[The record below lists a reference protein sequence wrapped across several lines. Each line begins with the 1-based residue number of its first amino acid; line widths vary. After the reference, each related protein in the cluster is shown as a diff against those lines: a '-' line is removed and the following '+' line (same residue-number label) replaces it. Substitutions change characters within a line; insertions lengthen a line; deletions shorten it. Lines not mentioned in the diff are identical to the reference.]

1 MANVGQPPHEAGND
15 QVKSSITVLVLG
27 DEGVG
32 KSSLISTFVSRHF
45 SEVVPGIMTRVRLP
59 PDPQNA
65 CITTIVDSQGGDV
78 ALSSVATTISLPTG
92 GGGGGGDV
100 LSTSERRASSA
111 SLSSL
116 RRSVSSNTLNN
127 VGVVEMVDS
136 IILVYDLDR
145 DETFFRLENHWLPLI
160 ERCYN
165 GEVPVIVAGTK
176 MDLFLPSSIAGVTDE
191 QVLAR
196 SRQQVVSLMQRFR
209 FIRQCI
215 KCSAKNL
222 LRVDD
227 VFLKAQQAVFYPI
240 VPIYNLDVGKLSENC
255 ERAFTRIFR
264 MYDRDHDGLL
274 SHSELDR
281 FQHDTFRVYIYERD
295 LAGWKKVVTRNNPDA
310 EVVREGKF
318 TVDGFLS
325 IFDVFIC
332 QNRLD
337 VPWTA
342 LRKFGYDNDLNL
354 NLPQS
359 ILYGLDGADFSWR
372 LSSSARRFL
381 ADVFLQFDS
390 DKDGILSLEDMEKI
404 FSVVQTPSLPPWHPN
419 RSADLFRG
427 CFSLP
432 TMPTDS
438 APAGSEALME
448 VMASSQSL
456 SASGIT
462 IISGATFPT
471 IDVPS
476 TAEGPTVNVPSKP
489 LSFLDWM
496 GLWHV
501 ASAVSPA
508 VARAELFRLGHVEN
522 YQRKRKNRRL
532 TSRAAIEPNSRNLDM
547 RLPSREVRV
556 LLLGSPGSGKT
567 ALLNALRCL
576 EDPLSTS
583 KTPMPM
589 TSSVHVRVK
598 KNLSKGSDIEESII
612 VHLVITDVPEATAE
626 NQALRKRHLAQMLT
640 PGNCDL
646 VMLAFDST
654 NSASLAYA
662 NHLEDEFLIDDIPRM
677 YVATK
682 ADQSALEG
690 GDSAGAEGKDTQVS
704 VIERAALHCKDLDL
718 EPPLVTSATSSM
730 LSAEGDQ
737 GDRSRCSVLEHLA
750 RSCVFETGIE
760 QLRAKPHEEEK
771 RREAAKQRYQK
782 MLWLGVGT
790 GVAAAFVGLL
800 WPTKSKGGRFGWFKS
815 LFTRQS
821 AIV

>member
-1 MANVGQPPHEAGND
+1 MENVEKLLHEVGND
-15 QVKSSITVLVLG
+15 HAKSAITVLVLG

-45 SEVVPGIMTRVRLP
+45 SELVPGIMTRVRLP

-78 ALSSVATTISLPTG
+78 ALSSVSASVSLPVAG
-92 GGGGGGDV
+92 GEG
-100 LSTSERRASSA
+100 LSGFDHRASST

-116 RRSVSSNTLNN
+116 RKSISSNTLNN
-127 VGVVEMVDS
+127 LGVIEMVDS

-145 DETFFRLENHWLPLI
+145 EETFFRLENHWLPLI

-176 MDLFLPSSIAGVTDE
+176 MDLFLPTSIAGVSDE

-227 VFLKAQQAVFYPI
+227 VFMKAQQAVFYPI

-281 FQHDTFRVYIYERD
+281 FQHDTFHVYIYERD
-295 LAGWKKVVTRNNPDA
+295 LAGWKKVVTRNNPDT
-310 EVVREGKF
+310 EVVRDGKF
-318 TVDGFLS
+318 TVEGFLA

-342 LRKFGYDNDLNL
+342 LRNNGYDNDLNL

-359 ILYGLDGADFSWR
+359 ILYGLDGTDFSWR
-372 LSSSARRFL
+372 LSSSSRRFL

-390 DKDGILSLEDMEKI
+390 DKDGILSVEDMENI
-404 FSVVQTPSLPPWHPN
+404 FSVVQTSSLPPWHPR
-419 RSADLFRG
+419 RSVDLFRG

-432 TMPTDS
+432 TVPFGS
-438 APAGSEALME
+438 ASSGSEALRK
-448 VMASSQSL
+448 VMASSQSI

-462 IISGATFPT
+462 IISGASFPT

-476 TAEGPTVNVPSKP
+476 TVEGLAVNIPLKP

-522 YQRKRKNRRL
+522 YQRKHKHGRV
-532 TSRAAIEPNSRNLDM
+532 TSRAAIKPNGRNLDM

-589 TSSVHVRVK
+589 TSSVHVRIK
-598 KNLSKGSDIEESII
+598 KNLAKGSDTEQTIV
-612 VHLVITDVPEATAE
+612 VHLIITDVPEAEAE
-626 NQALRKRHLAQMLT
+626 NQALRKRHLNRMLS

-662 NHLEDEFLIDDIPRM
+662 NHLEGEFLTDDIARV

-682 ADQSALEG
+682 TDQSSLEG
-690 GDSAGAEGKDTQVS
+690 GDSAQASEGS
-704 VIERAALHCKDLDL
+704 VIERAALHCKGLDL
-718 EPPLVTSATSSM
+718 EPPLVTSATSTM
-730 LSAEGDQ
+730 LSGVGDQ
-737 GDRSRCSVLEHLA
+737 GDRKRQSVLEHLA
-750 RSCVFETGIE
+750 RSCILETGIE

-771 RREAAKQRYQK
+771 RREAAKERYQK

-800 WPTKSKGGRFGWFKS
+800 WPSKSKGSRFAWFKS

-821 AIV
+821 TIL

>member
-1 MANVGQPPHEAGND
+1 
-15 QVKSSITVLVLG
+15 
-27 DEGVG
+27 
-32 KSSLISTFVSRHF
+32 
-45 SEVVPGIMTRVRLP
+45 
-59 PDPQNA
+59 
-65 CITTIVDSQGGDV
+65 
-78 ALSSVATTISLPTG
+78 
-92 GGGGGGDV
+92 
-100 LSTSERRASSA
+100 
-111 SLSSL
+111 
-116 RRSVSSNTLNN
+116 
-127 VGVVEMVDS
+127 
-136 IILVYDLDR
+136 
-145 DETFFRLENHWLPLI
+145 
-160 ERCYN
+160 
-165 GEVPVIVAGTK
+165 
-176 MDLFLPSSIAGVTDE
+176 MDLFLPSSIAGVSDE

-240 VPIYNLDVGKLSENC
+240 MPIYNLDVGKLSENC

-295 LAGWKKVVTRNNPDA
+295 LAGWKKVVTRNNPDI
-310 EVVREGKF
+310 EVVRDGKF
-318 TVDGFLS
+318 TVEGFLA

-359 ILYGLDGADFSWR
+359 ILYGLDGADFSWK
-372 LSSSARRFL
+372 LSSSSRRFL

-390 DKDGILSLEDMEKI
+390 DKDGILSVEDIEKI
-404 FSVVQTPSLPPWHPN
+404 FSVVQNPSLPPWHPN
-419 RSADLFRG
+419 RSVELFRG

-432 TMPTDS
+432 TLPTDS
-438 APAGSEALME
+438 APSGSEALRE
-448 VMASSQSL
+448 VMASSTQSL

-462 IISGATFPT
+462 IISGASFPT
-471 IDVPS
+471 IAVPS
-476 TAEGPTVNVPSKP
+476 TFEGPTVNIPLKP

-496 GLWHV
+496 GLWHA

-522 YQRKRKNRRL
+522 YQRKQNRRV
-532 TSRAAIEPNSRNLDM
+532 TSHSAIKPNGRNLDM

-576 EDPLSTS
+576 GDPLSTT

-589 TSSVHVRVK
+589 TSSVHVRVN
-598 KNLSKGSDIEESII
+598 KNLAKGSDTEETI
-612 VHLVITDVPEATAE
+612 VVQLVITDVPEAEAE
-626 NQALRKRHLAQMLT
+626 LQALRKRHLTQMLS

-662 NHLEDEFLIDDIPRM
+662 HHLEGEFLTDDIPRV

-682 ADQSALEG
+682 ADQSSMEV
-690 GDSAGAEGKDTQVS
+690 GDSAQAKEDS
-704 VIERAALHCKDLDL
+704 VIQRAALHCTSLDL
-718 EPPLVTSATSSM
+718 EPPLLTSATAAM

-737 GDRSRCSVLEHLA
+737 GERNRQSVLEHLA
-750 RSCVFETGIE
+750 RSCVFESGIE
-760 QLRAKPHEEEK
+760 QLRSKPHEEEK
-771 RREAAKQRYQK
+771 RREATKQRFQK

-800 WPTKSKGGRFGWFKS
+800 WPTKNKGSRFAWFKS
-815 LFTRQS
+815 LFKRQS
-821 AIV
+821 SVV